1 MKKQQK
7 RAQKTKVLTQQPKPK
22 LLVAMMCE
30 RKKHHLLTKTGM
42 AEGRERDKS
51 IGVSNKEAEVDEVE
65 KSIGIAKKMT
75 TATVDNSR
83 VMIQVPEC
91 TSDHFCL

>member
-1 MKKQQK
+1 MISQLQGNNSHQRQHCEKAAEEGSEDKG
-7 RAQKTKVLTQQPKPK
+7 AHLTQPKPK

-51 IGVSNKEAEVDEVE
+51 IGVSNKEAEVDEHV
-65 KSIGIAKKMT
+65 
-75 TATVDNSR
+75 
-83 VMIQVPEC
+83 
-91 TSDHFCL
+91 